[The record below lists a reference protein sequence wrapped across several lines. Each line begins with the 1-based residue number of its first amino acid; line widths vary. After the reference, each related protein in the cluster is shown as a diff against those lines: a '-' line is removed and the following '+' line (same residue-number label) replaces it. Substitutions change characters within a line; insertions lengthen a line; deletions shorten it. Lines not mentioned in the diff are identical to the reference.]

1 MLQVAFIRDGQYLQ
15 KSHLSYALETSRSDR
30 IITLIPLT
38 ATATANISQE
48 SKRKPEY
55 TSLPVLQLTITWQS
69 LNLQRVW

>member
-38 ATATANISQE
+38 ATANISQE

-55 TSLPVLQLTITWQS
+55 TSLTVLQLTITWQS